1 MIKMYY
7 IYALIISIVLFTFL
21 MMFEKKT
28 DNGLQNSSFDYVIT
42 FVAIY
47 GVTCVLSFFMTDVFP
62 TMPQPKLI
70 REQKAQDEEIEENV
84 DIKMLKRIPENIKT
98 GIDPH
103 DDSDNESD

>member
-1 MIKMYY
+1 
-7 IYALIISIVLFTFL
+7 
-21 MMFEKKT
+21 
-28 DNGLQNSSFDYVIT
+28 
-42 FVAIY
+42 
-47 GVTCVLSFFMTDVFP
+47 MTDVFP

>member
-1 MIKMYY
+1 MYY
-7 IYALIISIVLFTFL
+7 IYALIISIILFTFL
-21 MMFEKKT
+21 MMIEKKQ
-28 DNGLQNSSFDYVIT
+28 DNVSPNSSFDYVIT

-70 REQKAQDEEIEENV
+70 REQKERYDEIAENV
-84 DIKMLKRIPENIKT
+84 DINMLKRIPENIKT

-103 DDSDNESD
+103 DDSD